1 MDRRK
6 LVHTLFLLVLPV
18 IVAGYGI
25 SVAGAIAL
33 VLVALAWRW
42 AITLSMLVAPP
53 PIPDLELET
62 MAASHFAEKA
72 RWCMDR
78 LGLEYREKQSTGIIG
93 VLFTGRTLPRL
104 RMRTGVVRS
113 EIGNSAE
120 ILRYL
125 WGRYGKEAGDDAD
138 FLMPTAERVEMEQR
152 IDRYGAHLQVWVYYH
167 ILDVPDLSM
176 RAWGR
181 YSPASPA
188 WQRSLMPML
197 FPVYRLFLRRVFRIS
212 DAHYEKIVQRI
223 DAFLADIEALLDDG
237 RRTILG
243 DDDTTYVDMA
253 FAAISSLW
261 MRPAGFAAGRAD
273 SVLIDPADFPEDMRA
288 DIERWRDRFPLAFA
302 LAERLYREERVSG

>member
-6 LVHTLFLLVLPV
+6 LAHTLFLFSLPV
-18 IVAGYGI
+18 IVAWYGF

-33 VLVALAWRW
+33 MILALAWRW
-42 AITLSMLVAPP
+42 AITLSLFAAPP
-53 PIPDLELET
+53 DIPELELET

-78 LGLEYREKQSTGIIG
+78 LGLEYREKQSTGILG

-104 RMRTGVVRS
+104 RMRTGLVRS

-125 WGRYGKEAGDDAD
+125 WGRYGYEAGNDAG
-138 FLMPTAERVEMEQR
+138 FLSPTVERVEMEQR
-152 IDRYGAHLQVWVYYH
+152 IDRYGAHLQVWVYHH
-167 ILDVPDLSM
+167 ILDEPEIAM

-188 WQRSLMPML
+188 WQRSLMPAL
-197 FPVYRLFLRRVFRIS
+197 FPVYRLFLRKAFRIT
-212 DAHYEKIVQRI
+212 DAQYQKIVQRI
-223 DAFLADIEALLDDG
+223 DVFLADVEALLDDG
-237 RRTILG
+237 RRSILG
-243 DDDTTYVDMA
+243 DDDTTYVDIA

-261 MRPAGFAAGRAD
+261 MRPAGFGAGRAD
-273 SVLIDPADFPEDMRA
+273 SVLIDPANFPDAMRA
-288 DIERWRDRFPLAFA
+288 DIERWRDRFPLAVA
-302 LAERLYREERVSG
+302 LVERLYREERDSG